1 MKRLT
6 VHKTVAIVASVTC
19 SLPSPSAATAA
30 KDGWERHVRNLVTAR
45 STPWTVACV
54 CAMTTA
60 HTASIVS
67 QCATT
72 TSGCASTTTATV
84 SIQLQVSIPAITAS
98 IANKK
103 VVLECF
109 IVNVITT
116 VSATRRRRH
125 ACVTTAGMG

>member
-6 VHKTVAIVASVTC
+6 VHKTVTIVASVTHN
-19 SLPSPSAATAA
+19 LPSPSAATAA
-30 KDGWERHVRNLVTAR
+30 KDGWERHVKNLVSAL

-72 TSGCASTTTATV
+72 TSGCASMTTVTV
-84 SIQLQVSIPAITAS
+84 SIQLQVSIQAITGS

-103 VVLECF
+103 VVLECL

-116 VSATRRRRH
+116 VNATRRRH

>member
-1 MKRLT
+1 MKHRT
-6 VHKTVAIVASVTC
+6 VHRTVTIVASVTR

-30 KDGWERHVRNLVTAR
+30 KGGWERHVKNLVTAR
-45 STPWTVACV
+45 SIPWTVVCA

-72 TSGCASTTTATV
+72 TSGSAPTTTATA
-84 SIQLQVSIPAITAS
+84 SIQLQVSTPAITGS

-103 VVLECF
+103 VVLECL

-116 VSATRRRRH
+116 VSAT
-125 ACVTTAGMG
+125 